1 MIELTNDYAIY
12 LIMVNLWK
20 GFRQS
25 RLFIPASTVL
35 FGINSLGQPS
45 SAPASEPGIQD
56 NRFLVEEAYN
66 QNFGVVHTFPALL
79 ASGTAKTGIT
89 ASPRNGR
96 FPAMNVTS

>member
-1 MIELTNDYAIY
+1 
-12 LIMVNLWK
+12 MVNLWN

-56 NRFLVEEAYN
+56 NRFLVEEPYN
-66 QNFGVVHTFPALL
+66 QNFGVVQHISSFT
-79 ASGTAKTGIT
+79 
-89 ASPRNGR
+89 R
-96 FPAMNVTS
+96 F